1 MGAESYCG
9 SDIEEDLNESTE
21 LKGFLSKWTNC
32 TQILHVNKHWI
43 LSIVDL
49 ISDIHGWQLRYIVLK
64 NSTLSYYKSE
74 EDSDFGCRG
83 AICLEKATVK
93 ESEIDDC
100 RFDIS
105 VNNLVWYLRAENP
118 EDKRNW
124 VEVLK
129 SFRVE
134 LLYVTADML

>member
-1 MGAESYCG
+1 MN
-9 SDIEEDLNESTE
+9 I
-21 LKGFLSKWTNC
+21 
-32 TQILHVNKHWI
+32 
-43 LSIVDL
+43 
-49 ISDIHGWQLRYIVLK
+49 DIHGWQLRFIVLK
-64 NSTLSYYKSE
+64 DSTLSYYKSA

-83 AICLEKATVK
+83 AISLEKAIIR

-124 VEVLK
+124 VDVLK
-129 SFRVE
+129 SFRVSICIIFIPQMIIF
-134 LLYVTADML
+134 TW